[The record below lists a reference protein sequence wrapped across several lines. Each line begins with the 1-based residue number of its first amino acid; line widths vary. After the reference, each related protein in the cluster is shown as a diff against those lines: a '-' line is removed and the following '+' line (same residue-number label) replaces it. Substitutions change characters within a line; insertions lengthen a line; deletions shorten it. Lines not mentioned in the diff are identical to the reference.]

1 LADAALRREEA
12 APETLARVGELLGEL
27 QSYAALRP
35 LERLYEHP
43 EPSVRRAAIRAL
55 RFLFFKRSF
64 SLIGRS
70 LQDSDAGVR
79 EAAIEALRGLHFPH
93 AFNPLAR
100 IYRESNDTRVQ
111 AVALESIGKIGTIEA
126 GEMLLMV
133 LRQEEGTLRD
143 VAKRALGA
151 FDNADV
157 LPIMR
162 QYFQLEGNSAA
173 REALEELL
181 GRAANM

>member
-1 LADAALRREEA
+1 MIGRGLSD
-12 APETLARVGELLGEL
+12 
-27 QSYAALRP
+27 
-35 LERLYEHP
+35 P
-43 EPSVRRAAIRAL
+43 EP
-55 RFLFFKRSF
+55 
-64 SLIGRS
+64 
-70 LQDSDAGVR
+70 GVR
-79 EAAIEALRGLHFPH
+79 ESAIEALRRLHFPH

-100 IYRESNDTRVQ
+100 IYRESADARVQ

-143 VAKRALGA
+143 VAKRSLAS

-162 QYFQLEGNSAA
+162 QYFQLETNADA
-173 REALEELL
+173 R
-181 GRAANM
+181 